1 MSFPDSDGVPC
12 GQMERVALH
21 ALRALPPEE
30 TADIEAHLST
40 CPECRREMT
49 ALRPVVDAFA
59 SWPADVLRPSEALW
73 ERVAHRLADETG
85 GRPMLARSEPYSEP
99 AWESV
104 APGIA
109 CKMLAT
115 DSERHRISMLVRLE
129 PGAEYPPH
137 AHAGV
142 EELHLL
148 YGELWVDDR
157 KLSPGDYRRAEAGT
171 SDRRV
176 WSATGCTCVLIT
188 STQDALY

>member
-1 MSFPDSDGVPC
+1 MCLADSDGAPC
-12 GQMERVALH
+12 GQTERVALY
-21 ALRALPPEE
+21 ALRALPPAEA
-30 TADIEAHLST
+30 ADIETHLSR
-40 CPECRREMT
+40 CAECGRAMR
-49 ALRPVVDAFA
+49 ALRPVSDAFT
-59 SWPADVLRPSEALW
+59 SWPADVFRPPGSLW
-73 ERVAHRLADETG
+73 DRVAHRITDETD
-85 GRPMLARSEPYSEP
+85 GRPMLKRMEQYSEP

-109 CKMLAT
+109 CKVLAT
-115 DSERHRISMLVRLE
+115 DGERHRISMLVRLE

-148 YGELWVDDR
+148 YGELWVDDL

-188 STQDALY
+188 STRDALY

>member
-1 MSFPDSDGVPC
+1 
-12 GQMERVALH
+12 MERVGLY
-21 ALRALPPEE
+21 ALRALPLAEI
-30 TADIEAHLST
+30 ADIEAHLST
-40 CPECRREMT
+40 CPECRGEMR
-49 ALRPVVDAFA
+49 ALRPVIDAFA
-59 SWPADVLRPSEALW
+59 SWPAEVLRPSEALW
-73 ERVAHRLADETG
+73 GRVANRIADETG
-85 GRPMLARSEPYSEP
+85 GRPMLARMEQYSEP

-109 CKMLAT
+109 CKVLAT

-157 KLSPGDYRRAEAGT
+157 KLSPGAYRRAEAGT

-176 WSATGCTCVLIT
+176 WSETGCTCVLIT
-188 STQDALY
+188 STRDALY